1 MSVLTNEYVK
11 GIGNISEGTEDKE
24 EIMKI
29 EITVYI
35 WNETQKTVLIG
46 TKPDV
51 CSNLHYAMNWN
62 TKRTCYKL
70 EAPPGLKKKI
80 LF

>member
-35 WNETQKTVLIG
+35 
-46 TKPDV
+46 
-51 CSNLHYAMNWN
+51 
-62 TKRTCYKL
+62 
-70 EAPPGLKKKI
+70 
-80 LF
+80 